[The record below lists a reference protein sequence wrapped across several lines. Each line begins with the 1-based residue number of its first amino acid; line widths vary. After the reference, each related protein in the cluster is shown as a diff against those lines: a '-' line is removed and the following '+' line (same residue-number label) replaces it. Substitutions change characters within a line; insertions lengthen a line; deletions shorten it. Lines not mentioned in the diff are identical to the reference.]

1 MLALPH
7 SASRA
12 ELAAGVAPARPT
24 RRISCAS
31 GDRARTVWSGREGM
45 ELTEGAERI
54 SGRARFRRAN
64 RLRSARDIA
73 RARRG
78 SRQVGTYLT
87 VSYTRQEEPG
97 PARIGF
103 SVSKRVGGAVVR
115 NRVKRRLR
123 EAIRPK
129 VTRLAPGWD
138 MLLTA
143 RSAAAQAPFAA
154 LADEVEALLARAS
167 LVSRHIRQGTP

>member
-1 MLALPH
+1 
-7 SASRA
+7 
-12 ELAAGVAPARPT
+12 
-24 RRISCAS
+24 
-31 GDRARTVWSGREGM
+31 M

-64 RLRSARDIA
+64 RLQSARDIA
-73 RARRG
+73 
-78 SRQVGTYLT
+78 
-87 VSYTRQEEPG
+87 RQEEPG

-115 NRVKRRLR
+115 NQVKRRLR

-129 VTRLAPGWD
+129 VPRLAPGWD

-143 RSAAAQAPFAA
+143 RSAAAQAPLAA

>member
-12 ELAAGVAPARPT
+12 DFAAGVAPARPT

-54 SGRARFRRAN
+54 SGRARFLRAN
-64 RLRSARDIA
+64 RLLSARDIA

-78 SRQVGTYLT
+78 SRQEGTYLSL
-87 VSYTRQEEPG
+87 SYTRQEEPG

-103 SVSKRVGGAVVR
+103 YVCKNFRGAV
-115 NRVKRRLR
+115 LR
-123 EAIRPK
+123 
-129 VTRLAPGWD
+129 
-138 MLLTA
+138 
-143 RSAAAQAPFAA
+143 
-154 LADEVEALLARAS
+154 
-167 LVSRHIRQGTP
+167 H

>member
-12 ELAAGVAPARPT
+12 EFAAGVAPARPT

-31 GDRARTVWSGREGM
+31 GDRAHTGWSGREGM

-87 VSYTRQEEPG
+87 VSYTPQEEPG
-97 PARIGF
+97 PARIGLF
-103 SVSKRVGGAVVR
+103 MCNRGVGAVGR
-115 NRVKRRLR
+115 ERVKH
-123 EAIRPK
+123 
-129 VTRLAPGWD
+129 G
-138 MLLTA
+138 
-143 RSAAAQAPFAA
+143 
-154 LADEVEALLARAS
+154 
-167 LVSRHIRQGTP
+167 